1 MNTEITSIDEAN
13 DLARLEAIVAKGL
26 QTFLEVGAALTE
38 IWDRKIYGAEHATFA
53 DYCKTKWGMTDR
65 RARQLMG
72 AAKVVAEISKS
83 GTMVP
88 KSERQARPL
97 TQLEPGQRAAAWNE
111 AAASSPTGTPTAK
124 QVEVVVSKRAFR
136 QPEEAKTPLQQIT
149 HLIEHLW
156 PELNGSDRDRLCN
169 CISGLWGGS

>member
-1 MNTEITSIDEAN
+1 MNAEITIIDEAN

-38 IWDRKIYGAEHATFA
+38 IRDRKLYRRDYKTFDAYLKIKWKASRSWACRQIQAAETAKMLPMGNEPVTE
-53 DYCKTKWGMTDR
+53 
-65 RARQLMG
+65 RQL
-72 AAKVVAEISKS
+72 
-83 GTMVP
+83 
-88 KSERQARPL
+88 RPL
-97 TQLEPGQRAAAWNE
+97 AKLPLDQRAAAWKE
-111 AAASSPTGTPTAK
+111 VTASSPTGTPTAK
-124 QVEVVVSKRAFR
+124 QVEAVVSKRTLK

-169 CISGLWGGS
+169 YIIGRRGGA